1 MFCIVIVSTFCV
13 VIADKFV
20 SSLSSI
26 SCYLKCTGGSSLP
39 QLRWRKLADGINFFS
54 LVDIDL
60 IRRASAGNN
69 FALARLVGP
78 RIGLPFGGHFDADG
92 MLRWPSWLGEPQW
105 LI

>member
-1 MFCIVIVSTFCV
+1 M
-13 VIADKFV
+13 
-20 SSLSSI
+20 
-26 SCYLKCTGGSSLP
+26 
-39 QLRWRKLADGINFFS
+39 ADGINFFS

-60 IRRASAGNN
+60 IQRASAGNN
-69 FALARLVGP
+69 YALARLVGP

>member
-1 MFCIVIVSTFCV
+1 M
-13 VIADKFV
+13 
-20 SSLSSI
+20 
-26 SCYLKCTGGSSLP
+26 
-39 QLRWRKLADGINFFS
+39 ADGINFFS

-60 IRRASAGNN
+60 IQRASAGNN
-69 FALARLVGP
+69 FALARLAGP